1 MGTTAN
7 RSYPYPDPGDAAD
20 FAGGM
25 EALARAVDT
34 DVQALDDLI
43 TAPPLAVF
51 DGDDFPSI
59 FPGIETNA
67 GYARVIYSNGA
78 GMIDPG
84 SFQIDVLI
92 PGTYFLQFI
101 VRAPD
106 VTSVLEAFI
115 RVNGTDYGRVI
126 HEGNAP
132 AQPRLMVSALVPNMV
147 AGDVI
152 RTTVIQNTGALA
164 AIFGGP
170 RLTMYRVAP

>member
-1 MGTTAN
+1 VGTTAN
-7 RSYPYPDPGDAAD
+7 RSYPYPDPTDAAD
-20 FAGGM
+20 FAGGL

-59 FPGIETNA
+59 FPGVESNA
-67 GYARVIYSNGA
+67 AYSRVIYSNGA
-78 GMIDPG
+78 GTINSGG
-84 SFQIDVLI
+84 SITVAL